1 MIPPP
6 PRVMYCGRC
15 GAPLAPGSG
24 FCGRCGTPV
33 ALPAAP
39 APLYAGPPAY
49 AYPQAPRVVYPT
61 ARQFRLSQA
70 MIAGGLVVIVLVI
83 AAIISAIAV
92 AQFVNQT
99 RSTCTS
105 NCGPKF
111 VTPLPEQASF
121 RSTAFGFTVN
131 YSTRW
136 TVRSSDDSGL
146 GLGTR
151 TGQVTVKGAK
161 GENADEAMRQAVFGL
176 PSSQWQD
183 VATVTTLKGAHIG
196 EVQGVGGIYS
206 ANLVGAAQTSVKVR
220 IAVVAAQYRDVTVVV
235 FVADPADSKAPNGI
249 DDGQAVDYLCT
260 EFDWG

>member
-1 MIPPP
+1 MAVAAPT
-6 PRVMYCGRC
+6 RYCGRC
-15 GAPLAPGSG
+15 GAPLAPGAG

-33 ALPAAP
+33 LMQAVAPRPMYAYAAAPPTAYPAATQP
-39 APLYAGPPAY
+39 
-49 AYPQAPRVVYPT
+49 
-61 ARQFRLSQA
+61 RLSTA
-70 MIAGGLVVIVLVI
+70 LVAGGLIAVLVVV
-83 AAIISAIAV
+83 ALVAGGIAV
-92 AQFVNQT
+92 SQLA
-99 RSTCTS
+99 RGGHSTCTS
-105 NCGPKF
+105 NCTPKF

>member
-1 MIPPP
+1 MAVAAPT
-6 PRVMYCGRC
+6 RYCGRC
-15 GAPLAPGSG
+15 GAPLAPGAG

-33 ALPAAP
+33 LMQAVAPRPMYAYAAAPPTAYPAATQP
-39 APLYAGPPAY
+39 
-49 AYPQAPRVVYPT
+49 
-61 ARQFRLSQA
+61 RLSTA
-70 MIAGGLVVIVLVI
+70 LVAGGLIAVLVVV
-83 AAIISAIAV
+83 ALVAGGIAV
-92 AQFVNQT
+92 SQLARGRN
-99 RSTCTS
+99 STCTS
-105 NCGPKF
+105 NCTPKF

-146 GLGTR
+146 VLGTR

-183 VATVTTLKGAHIG
+183 VGTVTTLKGAHIG